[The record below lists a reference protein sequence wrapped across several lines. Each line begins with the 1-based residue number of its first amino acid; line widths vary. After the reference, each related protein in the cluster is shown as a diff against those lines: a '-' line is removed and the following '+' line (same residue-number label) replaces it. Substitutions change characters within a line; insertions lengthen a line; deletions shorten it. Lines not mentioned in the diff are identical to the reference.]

1 MVAQPTP
8 TVALLPI
15 QPRYANAIIRGEKR
29 VEFRR
34 RRFGRE
40 VQYVVV
46 YASSPIRAIIG
57 YFRIS
62 SISEGCPLAIWEEF
76 KHIGGIDHEDY
87 FRYYEGADRAVAIG
101 IERVCVLGSP
111 VPLNRL
117 SGSLKAPQSYSY
129 LTREHIEQLT
139 EISARPL
146 SLLADSPGVSPGA
159 R

>member
-62 SISEGCPLAIWEEF
+62 SISEGCPRAIWESF
-76 KHIGGIDHEDY
+76 KHVGGIEREDY
-87 FRYYEGADRAVAIG
+87 FRYYEGAERAVAIG
-101 IERVCVLGSP
+101 IERVCVFGSP
-111 VPLNRL
+111 VPLDRL
-117 SGSLKAPQSYSY
+117 SCSLKAPQSYSY
-129 LTREHIEQLT
+129 LTQEHIEQLLA
-139 EISARPL
+139 ISSRPPNC
-146 SLLADSPGVSPGA
+146 AD
-159 R
+159 

>member
-1 MVAQPTP
+1 MVAQPAP

-46 YASSPIRAIIG
+46 YASSPICRIIG

-62 SISEGCPLAIWEEF
+62 SILEGCPHAVWEAY
-76 KHIGGIDHEDY
+76 KHIGGIEREDF
-87 FRYYEGADRAVAIG
+87 FRYYSGAERAVVIG
-101 IERVCVLGSP
+101 IERVCVLQSP
-111 VPLNRL
+111 VRL
-117 SGSLKAPQSYSY
+117 DMLGASLKAPQSYSY
-129 LTREHIEQLT
+129 LTPEQIAQLV
-139 EISARPL
+139 EL
-146 SLLADSPGVSPGA
+146 SSQPPELAA
-159 R
+159 A